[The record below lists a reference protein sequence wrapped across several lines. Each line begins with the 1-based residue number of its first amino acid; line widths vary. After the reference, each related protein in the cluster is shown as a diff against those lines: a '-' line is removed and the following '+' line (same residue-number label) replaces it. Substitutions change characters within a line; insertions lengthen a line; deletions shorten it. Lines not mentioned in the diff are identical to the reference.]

1 MKLFRLLLS
10 SFFIFGFM
18 LVFSFAFSQKEQI
31 EKVNIANSF
40 DTTPKAIFDIKNEKV
55 VQDSLLNKAF
65 VYVDGSQ
72 KKSFQD
78 IVDSQNNF
86 IRYSDTVTWN
96 PNCIYWVKITINNTL
111 PHEHEWVL
119 NLGKDLNL
127 VDVFDPLPAL
137 NQYSHK
143 RNGIFV
149 SPAERDIDEM
159 VSQPKVRVS
168 FLPKSKKTLFIRYQN
183 INNRPIKVDLKLIKK
198 DKFEQDVKQRNLSQG
213 IFQGF
218 IWIMVFYNFLIFI
231 LNKERVYLY
240 YSLYLLG
247 TGLFMMV
254 MSSLALDGING
265 ELFHYIWYFAGL
277 CVAFYYL
284 FMRSFLR
291 TNELFP
297 TLDKGIKIAIY
308 VQFVVV
314 AFVML
319 YHFTND
325 IKLIATLYF
334 LSIGLQALFIL
345 VLLVWLLII
354 LNKKKTNEKTSK
366 KLIYFFVAGSFA
378 LIVGAATGN
387 VINFLD
393 LAQRTVGGTF
403 VQVGIVAEILLFS
416 MGLGYRMKLNEEDK
430 QRVQG
435 KLIVQLKENEVLQRT
450 LNQELEQKVAERTQE
465 IEQQKEQIN
474 KKNHQLEETNKKM
487 TDSITYAARI
497 QAAILGDISQLE
509 EELGNAFI
517 LFRPRDIVSGDF
529 YWYKKIEVEGKNY
542 KIFVVAD
549 CTGHGVPGA
558 FMTVMGVDSLEEIVN
573 SEKIWQP
580 HQILYKLDKRITTAT
595 TQRQS
600 TGRQIRD
607 GMDIVILVFEE
618 GTDKAY
624 FAGAKNPLFHI
635 RGKEQLLTKGSTSAI
650 GGTSKKAKSFSMHEI
665 TYQKGDVFYLYSDG
679 FQDQFGGE
687 NGMKYMSKLF
697 REKLVSIS
705 DFPMNTQKEILDK
718 EFVEWKGNQSQTDD
732 VILAAIRM

>member
-1 MKLFRLLLS
+1 
-10 SFFIFGFM
+10 M